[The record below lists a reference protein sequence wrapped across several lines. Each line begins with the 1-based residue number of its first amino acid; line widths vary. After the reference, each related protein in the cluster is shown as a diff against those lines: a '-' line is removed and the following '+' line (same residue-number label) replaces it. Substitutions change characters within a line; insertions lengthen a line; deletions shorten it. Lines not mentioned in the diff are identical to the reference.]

1 MDEDNVKALKSG
13 GKIVFLDAPFDVLY
27 GRIAADCSLRPI
39 ASRLSRNEL
48 LALYDKRRWTYLS
61 SADFVVDASGS
72 VEDVARSVISLF

>member
-1 MDEDNVKALKSG
+1 MDEANVKALKSS

-27 GRIAADCSLRPI
+27 GRIAADSAFRPI
-39 ASRLSRNEL
+39 ASRLSRDEL
-48 LALYDKRRWTYLS
+48 LALYDERRQAYLS